1 MRLLLIAAA
10 AMLALA
16 GCQTATDADSKASEG
31 LAKICPSAS
40 LAYTGYQ
47 GAVLFGI
54 VKPSAAVDQ
63 AWAFLGPLCA
73 DPSRATSSA
82 VLRQAAD
89 ALDAIRDAN

>member
-1 MRLLLIAAA
+1 MRMLLIAAA
-10 AMLALA
+10 ATLALA

-40 LAYTGYQ
+40 LAYTAYQ
-47 GAVLFGI
+47 GAVLFGV
-54 VKPSAAVDQ
+54 VKPSATVDQ

-73 DPSRATSSA
+73 APTQSTSSA

-89 ALDAIRDAN
+89 ALEKLQAAQ